1 MRLALA
7 DLLCQSCG
15 GYVHPFFDR
24 CPACGAPRPSHLEE
38 LLEGSDLGAAAMAA
52 DPAVTKAAAD
62 SIRRTTTLL
71 ALRGMGSR
79 AGLQAE
85 PDEDESVDAAQ
96 MIDFVGGKMTY
107 RVFGVLEDPATPIG
121 AGIHVAAGALVL
133 NATHGGGTL
142 ASVAAATILG
152 AFPGSSKTR
161 GALPWDGTWIE
172 GARIPTR
179 PGVPRGDL
187 LVIHA
192 TDRVAAAFSIANPSG
207 IFGTRARVDHYEEL
221 ARWIGLLAI
230 VHAEARWQEIGVA
243 PYAAELGLVS
253 AVRLD
258 VTSGRADATRRED
271 GTPPAVREPASTARQ
286 AMLELEELR
295 AAGLITQQEYDIKRR
310 EILQRL

>member
-24 CPACGAPRPSHLEE
+24 CPACGSLRPSHAE
-38 LLEGSDLGAAAMAA
+38 LLDGSDLGAASMAA

-79 AGLQAE
+79 AGLGADPE
-85 PDEDESVDAAQ
+85 TDESVDAAQ
-96 MIDFVGGKMTY
+96 MIDFVGGMMTY
-107 RVFGVLEDPATPIG
+107 RVFGLLEDPATPIG

-133 NATHGGGTL
+133 NATRGGRHWLRFRRQRSWAPSRAAARRGGPCRATGHGG
-142 ASVAAATILG
+142 
-152 AFPGSSKTR
+152 KER
-161 GALPWDGTWIE
+161 GCRRGRAC
-172 GARIPTR
+172 R
-179 PGVPRGDL
+179 PGDL

-192 TDRVAAAFSIANPSG
+192 ADRVASAFSIANPSG

-230 VHAEARWQEIGVA
+230 THAEARWQEIGAA
-243 PYAAELGLVS
+243 PYAAELGLVQPRS
-253 AVRLD
+253 STSPPGVRTQLA
-258 VTSGRADATRRED
+258 GRTEPRRPF
-271 GTPPAVREPASTARQ
+271 GRRRPPRVKRCSNSRSCGRPA
-286 AMLELEELR
+286 
-295 AAGLITQQEYDIKRR
+295 
-310 EILQRL
+310 